1 MSRQR
6 KKVYL
11 ELLEQK
17 AEELKTQISNRKRNI
32 RTMAEEIMDKFS
44 NSNQQVRQ
52 HLVRNTSS

>member
-32 RTMAEEIMDKFS
+32 RAMADDIMDKFS
-44 NSNQQVRQ
+44 KSNQEV
-52 HLVRNTSS
+52 T